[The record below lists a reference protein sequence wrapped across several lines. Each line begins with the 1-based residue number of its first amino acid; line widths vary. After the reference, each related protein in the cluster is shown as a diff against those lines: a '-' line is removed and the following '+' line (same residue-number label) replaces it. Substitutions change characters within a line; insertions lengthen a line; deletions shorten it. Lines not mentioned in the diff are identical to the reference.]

1 MNEWRELGG
10 EQKEGGGFAAPPP
23 THGYLEWRKLRK
35 RGEGGEREA
44 GRVWNYMCQRKSNNT
59 IALSSVVVVV
69 GCRWCAIAL
78 PTTYLHSFDVVGK
91 LGCSPP
97 PPPPPPPIP

>member
-1 MNEWRELGG
+1 LGG

-23 THGYLEWRKLRK
+23 THGYLEWRQLRK